1 MFTDRLDAGLQLS
14 LVLKKYQ
21 KVNGIVL
28 AIPRGGVPV
37 GYVVAKELGLPLEIV
52 LSKKNGHPLNSEF
65 AIGSVSMHGVI
76 LNNDVKD
83 VPQEYI
89 KKEVIR
95 IQKDL
100 EERYKLFM
108 GDEKPTDLKDKIV
121 IIVDDGIATGSTML
135 ATIQSVRRSS
145 PAKIIVAIPVGSKES
160 LKRIQKITD
169 EVFCILEPN
178 IFYGVGQFYYD
189 FNQVGND
196 QVLRYLEV
204 FQKEKNE

>member
-1 MFTDRLDAGLQLS
+1 
-14 LVLKKYQ
+14 
-21 KVNGIVL
+21 
-28 AIPRGGVPV
+28 
-37 GYVVAKELGLPLEIV
+37 
-52 LSKKNGHPLNSEF
+52 
-65 AIGSVSMHGVI
+65 MHGVI